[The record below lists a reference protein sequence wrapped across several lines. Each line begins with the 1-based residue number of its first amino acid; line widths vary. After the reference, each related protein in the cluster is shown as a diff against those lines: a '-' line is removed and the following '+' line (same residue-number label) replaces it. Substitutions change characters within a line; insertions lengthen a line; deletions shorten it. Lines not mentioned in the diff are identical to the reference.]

1 MATAKNDKRTI
12 FGWCMYDWANSAYI
26 TTAVGLLPV
35 YFARGVV
42 GEGGITI
49 GHTRVAPD
57 ALWGFIVGL
66 SSFLAFLSA
75 PILGAMAD
83 FSAAKKKFLLT
94 FAYTGSLFTLL
105 LFFAQS
111 GDVLKTMLFFL
122 FANFC
127 FISGNV
133 FYDAFL
139 PHIASD
145 DKMDW
150 VSGKGY
156 SYGYIGGGLQ
166 FAIALALMTLH
177 DRIGIS
183 QGLAAR
189 IGIAMAGVWWAGFTI
204 VTALL
209 LKEPGDREPWP
220 EKYRKWPSIAAFVAI
235 GVTRTFRTIKRIGK
249 FRQLVLFLVAFM
261 LYDDGIQTVINMATT
276 YGTVELGLSPTV
288 LMLTL
293 LIIQFVATGG
303 ALLFGKIAQR
313 IGAKRTIMITLVC
326 WSGIVIYAYFIR
338 TATEFMTLGII
349 VGIVMGG
356 SQALS
361 RSFYGSMV
369 PEEASAEFFGFYTVF
384 TKFSSIWGPWTF
396 AIVKQSVGSSRIAIV
411 SIIVFFLA
419 GLILLYK
426 VDEVRAREARTS
438 GAF

>member
-1 MATAKNDKRTI
+1 MPPEKNDKRTI

-42 GEGGITI
+42 GEGGITVF
-49 GHTRVAPD
+49 GTKVAAD
-57 ALWGFIVGL
+57 TLWGFFVGL
-66 SSFLAFLSA
+66 SSFLAFISA
-75 PILGAMAD
+75 PVLGAMAD
-83 FSAAKKKFLLT
+83 FSAAKKNFLLT
-94 FAYTGSLFTLL
+94 FAYTGSLFTILL
-105 LFFAQS
+105 YFTHS
-111 GDVLKTMLFFL
+111 GDVWKTMLFFL
-122 FANFC
+122 LANFC

-139 PHIASD
+139 PHIATD

-166 FAIALALMTLH
+166 FAIALGLMAMH
-177 DRIGIS
+177 EKIGIS

-189 IGIAMAGVWWAGFTI
+189 IGVATAGLWWAGFTLF
-204 VTALL
+204 TARMLR
-209 LKEPGDREPWP
+209 EPGEQQAWP
-220 EKYRKWPSIAAFVAI
+220 EKYRRWPALAAYVAI
-235 GVTRTFRTIKRIGK
+235 GITRTAGTIKRVGK

-276 YGTVELGLSPTV
+276 YGTVELGLSPTI

-293 LIIQFVATGG
+293 LIIQFVAMGG
-303 ALLFGKIAQR
+303 ALLFGKIAER
-313 IGAKRTIMITLVC
+313 FGAKHTIMATLVF
-326 WSGIVIYAYFIR
+326 WSGVVIYAYFIK

-349 VGIVMGG
+349 VGVVIGG

-369 PEEASAEFFGFYTVF
+369 PEAASAEFFGFYTVF

-396 AIVKQSVGSSRIAIV
+396 AIVKQTVGSSRAAIL
-411 SIIVFFLA
+411 SIIVFFIV
-419 GLILLYK
+419 GLVLLYL
-426 VDEVRAREARTS
+426 VDEDRAREARTS